1 MLSLCGKKKP
11 ISGGRRESQH
21 IFFQLG
27 KTKLVLLVA
36 TTGESIAPILESSST
51 KEYK

>member
-1 MLSLCGKKKP
+1 VERKSPFLVGVVN
-11 ISGGRRESQH
+11 RNTF
-21 IFFQLG
+21 FFQLG